1 MTIDIGICTDENY
14 AMACGVC
21 ITSIFE
27 NNKNNL
33 ITIHILTDG
42 LSKDSLNKFRILA
55 KLYNQNVNI
64 INIDSTQFNGLPI
77 IGRFKRSIYFRFL
90 FPSILSEDITR
101 LLYIDCDIIILKDL
115 SHLINTNLN
124 DYPCGVIEDQFSD
137 DITIRNRI
145 DQYDDYFNSG
155 VMLLDLSKWRKQS
168 LSKKCIQFM
177 HDYPEKCFYPD
188 QDTLNIILH
197 NNICWLDSIYNYQQG
212 YFNKNENLL
221 IHKNKWPK
229 INRKLEDIVIM
240 HYTDSI
246 KPWHKECF
254 HPYKSLF
261 IYYKNNSL
269 WKLHPIYFYNN
280 NFISRCQYY
289 LKTIQR
295 YISIIK

>member
-90 FPSILSEDITR
+90 FPSILCEDITR

-155 VMLLDLSKWRKQS
+155 VILFDLRIWRKQS

-177 HDYPEKCFYPD
+177 HD
-188 QDTLNIILH
+188 
-197 NNICWLDSIYNYQQG
+197 
-212 YFNKNENLL
+212 
-221 IHKNKWPK
+221 
-229 INRKLEDIVIM
+229 
-240 HYTDSI
+240 
-246 KPWHKECF
+246 
-254 HPYKSLF
+254 
-261 IYYKNNSL
+261 
-269 WKLHPIYFYNN
+269 
-280 NFISRCQYY
+280 
-289 LKTIQR
+289 
-295 YISIIK
+295 